1 VFRFRFLQISLFL
14 TGCHYYSPLH
24 PRCKLFALQ
33 IGLFH
38 PENSPILDESDTSFI
53 LEILKSLIDKN
64 QITRNLNQKRVSD
77 RKCGDNLSN
86 AIQNTDC
93 GNSNNGNSNNG
104 NDVLKLRCKMSVRER
119 KIALVPA
126 EFCRFSSEISRN
138 EALNVSC
145 EIFKKMKIDEKD
157 LLENLKKITSLPSC
171 KKIST
176 ISLDSFLNIVLGT
189 WEIVRKKWNTHL
201 RYLFFENCFC
211 FRVVQELRFSDDN
224 GEEESDSVLNEI
236 CRKSSRNSVKRPLR
250 HFENLLSSYI
260 DDDSNMISGENLMKK
275 IHDESNRKNRKKY
288 YEENFL
294 LNKKKLNFNMSDKS
308 IVEGEGEE
316 RDEEREYCID
326 MKEIGFIINCR
337 KEESNVSLVSV
348 DIKDVKNLKKGFVC
362 ELLTKK
368 AFQNILFLINPDLS
382 EEKVKS

>member
-1 VFRFRFLQISLFL
+1 M
-14 TGCHYYSPLH
+14 
-24 PRCKLFALQ
+24 
-33 IGLFH
+33 
-38 PENSPILDESDTSFI
+38 D
-53 LEILKSLIDKN
+53 KSQL
-64 QITRNLNQKRVSD
+64 TRNLNQKLVSD
-77 RKCGDNLSN
+77 RKCGDNLN
-86 AIQNTDC
+86 NTIQNTDC
-93 GNSNNGNSNNG
+93 GDSNNGNSNNG
-104 NDVLKLRCKMSVRER
+104 NDVLKLSSKMSVREK
-119 KIALVPA
+119 KIAIAPA
-126 EFCRFSSEISRN
+126 EFCRFSSEISRK

-201 RYLFFENCFC
+201 KYLFYENCFC

-236 CRKSSRNSVKRPLR
+236 CKKSSRNSVKRPLR
-250 HFENLLSSYI
+250 NFENLLSSYI
-260 DDDSNMISGENLMKK
+260 DDDSNIVSGENLMKK

-308 IVEGEGEE
+308 IGEGEGGE
-316 RDEEREYCID
+316 RDEEREYCVD
-326 MKEIGFIINCR
+326 MNEIGFIINCR
-337 KEESNVSLVSV
+337 KEESKVSLFSV

-382 EEKVKS
+382 EEKVMSRFFTLFFSAISLLIFF